1 MADYDLFVIGAG
13 SGGVSASRRAAH
25 FGARVGICEG
35 SLVGGTCVI
44 RGCVPKKIM
53 VYASEFAEIF
63 DSVDNF
69 GWSING
75 DISFDWK
82 TLINNKDKEI
92 NRLNGIYK
100 NMLKN
105 SNVNLIDGFASFIDE
120 NTVEINGK
128 RVTADKFLIATGGK
142 PFIPDIEGKELAIT
156 SDDIFYLKELPKKI
170 TIVGGGYIAIEFACM
185 LHNLGSE
192 VTLIYRGDKL
202 LRNFDE
208 DIQNHLME
216 EFENKSLNIVTNTDV
231 KSLKRNSDST
241 IGITLRNKN
250 GEETESSADIVFYS
264 TGRIPNISQ
273 LKLDRANVKISEKGS
288 IIINDEFRTSS
299 PNIFALGDVANKNN
313 LTPVAINEGRAFA
326 ESQFGNA
333 PRIIDYTNI
342 ASAVFSQPEVAT
354 CGLTEIQAKEKYN
367 EIDIYLSKFRPLKN
381 TIIGNDEKTMMK
393 IIVDVATD
401 KVVGAHMV
409 GVHAAEIM
417 QGIAIAMKC
426 GATKAQFDSTIGIH
440 PSAAEEFV
448 TMREKYVTI

>member
-25 FGARVGICEG
+25 FGAKVGICEG

-53 VYASEFAEIF
+53 VYASEFAEQF
-63 DSVDNF
+63 SSAKNF
-69 GWSING
+69 GWSVDG

-82 TLINNKDKEI
+82 TLIKNKDKEI

-105 SNVNLIDGFASFIDE
+105 SNVDLIDGYASFVDE

-128 RVTADKFLIATGGK
+128 KITADKFLISTGGK
-142 PFIPDIEGKELAIT
+142 PFVPDIKGKEFAIT
-156 SDDIFYLKELPKKI
+156 SDDIFYLDELPKKI
-170 TIVGGGYIAIEFACM
+170 VIVGGGYIAIEFACI
-185 LHNLGSE
+185 LHGLGSD
-192 VTLIYRGDKL
+192 VSLIYRGEKI

-208 DIQNHLME
+208 DIQSHLME
-216 EFENKSLNIVTNTDV
+216 ELTKKSLNIVTNTDV
-231 KSLKRNSDST
+231 IGLEKNSDST
-241 IGITLRNKN
+241 ISVSLKNKD
-250 GEETESSADIVFYS
+250 GEESQTEVDAVLYS
-264 TGRIPNISQ
+264 TGRIPNIST
-273 LKLDRANVKISEKGS
+273 LNLEGAKVDVTNKGS
-288 IIINDEFRTSS
+288 IAIDENFKTSN

-313 LTPVAINEGRAFA
+313 LTPVAINEGRAFS
-326 ESQFGNA
+326 ESQFGNS
-333 PRIIDYTNI
+333 PRVIDYTNI
-342 ASAVFSQPEVAT
+342 ASAVFSQPEVAS
-354 CGLTEIQAKEKYN
+354 CGLTESQAKDKYSG
-367 EIDIYLSKFRPLKN
+367 IDIYLSKFRPLKN

-393 IIVDVATD
+393 IIVDTETD
-401 KVVGAHMV
+401 LVLGAHMV

-417 QGIAIAMKC
+417 QGVAIAMKC

-448 TMREKYVTI
+448 TMREKYVTM